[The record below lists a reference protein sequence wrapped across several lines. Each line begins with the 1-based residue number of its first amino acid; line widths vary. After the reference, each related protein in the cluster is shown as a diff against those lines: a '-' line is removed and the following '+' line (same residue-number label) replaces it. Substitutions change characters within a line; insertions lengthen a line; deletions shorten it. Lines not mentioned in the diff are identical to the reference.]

1 MVSQYEH
8 LHWCCSHPDPDI
20 PCSRTMLMPQD
31 GEAMQ
36 EATAMGCFDVPRLLG
51 APAAGLSGAAEGASH
66 RGLKK
71 IGASGQSHLH
81 GLLV

>member
-1 MVSQYEH
+1 MSIFIGGDPILVPI
-8 LHWCCSHPDPDI
+8 CPDI

-36 EATAMGCFDVPRLLG
+36 EAMAPWNALMCPDCWVPQQQDFQVQRKGPLTG
-51 APAAGLSGAAEGASH
+51 VE
-66 RGLKK
+66 K